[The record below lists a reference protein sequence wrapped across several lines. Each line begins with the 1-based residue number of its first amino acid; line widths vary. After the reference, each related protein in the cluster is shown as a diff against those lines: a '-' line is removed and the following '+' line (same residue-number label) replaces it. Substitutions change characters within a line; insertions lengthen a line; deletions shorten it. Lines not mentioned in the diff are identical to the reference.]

1 MKPSEPRAGG
11 PAEQRYLLDRGDAA
25 QVGGDT
31 RPGGEVSA
39 RGGEQ
44 RLEGRVVGTV
54 YHDERTRYT
63 VLRVQ
68 MAGEAGPTTWVGR
81 SSAVDDGA
89 TISAAGE
96 WAYHPTHGRQF
107 AFSRLV
113 AKAPTTLPGIQRR
126 LERYPGLGA
135 EKAERI
141 VAKFGL
147 DTLTILDKQPRRLL
161 EVEGIGQKTLERVL
175 QFHEARNG
183 PVVEVENQLLEL
195 DLPTFYAEAIV
206 QRYQDRSLQVLRE
219 RPYLLAREVRG
230 IGFLTADKIA
240 RALGVDLESDDRID
254 AGLLH
259 VLEQAENDG
268 HCALPEPV
276 LLQQATRLLELPGE
290 RIADGVARLV
300 GSDDLVIDARPGQAA
315 PLCYPRRHHEA
326 ELHVAATLV
335 DLAFG
340 TPGRGRWRQIAM
352 PTDLSPGQAAAV
364 AAIADA
370 GLVVLTGGPG
380 TGKSTVTRQIIET
393 ALANHSELLLAA
405 PTGRAAK
412 RLSEA
417 TGHKATTIHR
427 LLEIQG
433 NTGQFGFDA
442 GNPLPP
448 GLVVID
454 EASMLDLPLAASLL
468 SALTPEHRLLLVGDA
483 DQLPSVGP
491 GNVLRDIVSAADRP
505 DSPIPVV
512 RLTQIFRQAEGS
524 SIVVGAH
531 QILHGR
537 VPQADRGGDGQFY
550 VIHAR
555 DAERAHELVIKA
567 VTERIPQAY
576 NLDPRSE
583 IQVLCPMHKGR
594 AGTEAFNQSLQEHH
608 TRGKPE
614 LVQNAPGRA
623 QPRVFRVGDR
633 VMQIRND
640 HERGVF
646 NGDIGVVTSV
656 QAETQTLVVEID
668 GVPVSYDHK
677 QLGALQLA
685 YAVSIHKSQGSE
697 FPAVVVPLLGEHHV
711 MLRRNLLYTA
721 VTRARKLCVIVGD
734 PRAIT
739 QAVHRGDA
747 AHRYTGLSERVLS
760 ALRAR
765 LGEPDVVLD

>member
-1 MKPSEPRAGG
+1 MKPQEPRTGEKAGPPAG
-11 PAEQRYLLDRGDAA
+11 AGSAEQRIDAK
-25 QVGGDT
+25 V
-31 RPGGEVSA
+31 VS
-39 RGGEQ
+39 
-44 RLEGRVVGTV
+44 TV
-54 YHDERTRYT
+54 FHNKDTRYT

-68 MAGEAGPTTWVGR
+68 MPGEPGLSTWVGR
-81 SSAVDDGA
+81 SGGVDEGA
-89 TISAAGE
+89 QVSAAGE

-107 AFSRLV
+107 AFTRLI
-113 AKAPTTLPGIQRR
+113 AKAPTTLPGIVRR
-126 LERYPGLGA
+126 LERYPGLGVDKA
-135 EKAERI
+135 EKI

-161 EVEGIGQKTLERVL
+161 EVDGVGPKTLEKL
-175 QFHEARNG
+175 LAFHEARNG
-183 PVVEVENQLLEL
+183 PVVEVENALIEL
-195 DLPTFYAEAIV
+195 DLPTFLAQAIV
-206 QRYQDRSLQVLRE
+206 DRYQDQALQVMRE
-219 RPYLLAREVRG
+219 RPYRLAREVRG

-240 RALGVDLESDDRID
+240 RALGVDLESDDRVD
-254 AGLLH
+254 AGLLYT
-259 VLEQAENDG
+259 LEQAESDG

-276 LLQQATRLLELPGE
+276 LVQKAVGILELPHE
-290 RIADGVARLV
+290 RIVDGVSRLV
-300 GSDDLVIDARPGQAA
+300 AGNDLVRDERPGTTT
-315 PLCYPRRHHEA
+315 LYYPPRHYDA
-326 ELHVAATLV
+326 ELNVARVLV
-335 DLAFG
+335 DLSLG
-340 TPGRGRWRQIAM
+340 TADRPRWKSIVM
-352 PTDLSPGQAAAV
+352 PSDLSPGQAAAV
-364 AAIADA
+364 AAITDA

-393 ALANHSELLLAA
+393 ALANGSELLLAA

-412 RLSEA
+412 RLAEA

-442 GNPLPP
+442 HNPLPP

-454 EASMLDLPLAASLL
+454 EASMLDLPLAEALL

-491 GNVLRDIVSAADRP
+491 GNVLRDVIAAAERDE
-505 DSPIPVV
+505 SPIPVV

-524 SIVVGAH
+524 TIVVGAH
-531 QILHGR
+531 DILHGR
-537 VPQADRGGDGQFY
+537 VPQSDKRSDGEFY
-550 VIHAR
+550 VVPAR
-555 DAERAHELVIKA
+555 DAERAHELVVKA

-576 NLDPRSE
+576 GLNPRTD

-594 AGTEAFNQSLQEHH
+594 AGTEAFNLALQAHH
-608 TRGKPE
+608 TKGQPE
-614 LVQNAPGRA
+614 LVLNLPGRA

-646 NGDIGVVTSV
+646 NGDIGVVTAVFPDVPS
-656 QAETQTLVVEID
+656 LVVEID
-668 GVPVSYDHK
+668 GTPVSYDVK
-677 QLGALQLA
+677 QLAALQLA

-697 FPAVVVPLLGEHHV
+697 FPAVVIPLLGEHHV

-721 VTRARKLCVIVGD
+721 VTRARKLCLIVGD
-734 PRAIT
+734 PRAVT

-747 AHRYTGLSERVLS
+747 AHRYTGLAERVRA

-765 LGEPDVVLD
+765 LGETEFVADA

>member
-1 MKPSEPRAGG
+1 MKPQEPRTGANAG
-11 PAEQRYLLDRGDAA
+11 D
-25 QVGGDT
+25 
-31 RPGGEVSA
+31 SA
-39 RGGEQ
+39 GAGEQ
-44 RLEGRVVGTV
+44 RVDAKVVSTV
-54 YHDERTRYT
+54 FHNKDTRYT

-68 MAGEAGPTTWVGR
+68 MPGEPGLSTWVGR
-81 SSAVDDGA
+81 SGGVDEGA
-89 TISAAGE
+89 QVSAAGE

-107 AFSRLV
+107 AFTRLI
-113 AKAPTTLPGIQRR
+113 AKAPTTVPGIVRR

-135 EKAERI
+135 DKAEKI

-161 EVEGIGQKTLERVL
+161 EVEGVGPKTLEKL
-175 QFHEARNG
+175 LAFHEARNG
-183 PVVEVENQLLEL
+183 PVVEVENALIEL
-195 DLPTFYAEAIV
+195 DVPPFLAQAIV
-206 QRYQDRSLQVLRE
+206 DRYQDQSLQVMRE
-219 RPYLLAREVRG
+219 RPYRLAREVRG

-240 RALGVDLESDDRID
+240 RALGVDLESDDRVD
-254 AGLLH
+254 AGLLYT
-259 VLEQAENDG
+259 LEQAESDG

-276 LLQQATRLLELPGE
+276 LVQKAGGILELPHD
-290 RIADGVARLV
+290 RILDGVTRLV
-300 GSDDLVIDARPGQAA
+300 AANDLVRDERPGATT
-315 PLCYPRRHHEA
+315 LYYPPRHYDA
-326 ELHVAATLV
+326 ELNVARVLV
-335 DLAFG
+335 DLSLG
-340 TPGRGRWRQIAM
+340 TTDRARWRSIVM
-352 PTDLSPGQAAAV
+352 PSDLSPGQAAAV
-364 AAIADA
+364 AAITDA

-393 ALANHSELLLAA
+393 ALANGSELLLAA

-412 RLSEA
+412 RLAEA

-442 GNPLPP
+442 HNPLPP

-454 EASMLDLPLAASLL
+454 EASMLDLPLAEALL

-491 GNVLRDIVSAADRP
+491 GNVLRDVIAAAERE

-524 SIVVGAH
+524 TIVVGAH
-531 QILHGR
+531 DILNGR
-537 VPQADRGGDGQFY
+537 VPQSDKRNDGEFY
-550 VIHAR
+550 VVPAR
-555 DAERAHELVIKA
+555 DAERAHELVVKA

-576 NLDPRSE
+576 GLNPRTD

-594 AGTEAFNQSLQEHH
+594 AGTEAFNLALQAHH
-608 TRGKPE
+608 TQGQPE
-614 LVQNAPGRA
+614 LVLNLPGRS

-646 NGDIGVVTSV
+646 NGDIGWVTAVFSD
-656 QAETQTLVVEID
+656 TQSLVVEID
-668 GVPVSYDHK
+668 GTPVNYDVK
-677 QLGALQLA
+677 QLAALQLA

-697 FPAVVVPLLGEHHV
+697 FPAVVIPLLGEHHV

-721 VTRARKLCVIVGD
+721 VTRARRLCLIVGD
-734 PRAIT
+734 PRAVT

-747 AHRYTGLSERVLS
+747 ARRFTGLADRILA

-765 LGEPDVVLD
+765 LGDTEFVADG

>member
-1 MKPSEPRAGG
+1 MKPHEPRTGEKAGL
-11 PAEQRYLLDRGDAA
+11 PAGSGSDEQRIDAK
-25 QVGGDT
+25 
-31 RPGGEVSA
+31 
-39 RGGEQ
+39 
-44 RLEGRVVGTV
+44 VVTTV
-54 YHDERTRYT
+54 FHNKDTRYT

-68 MAGEAGPTTWVGR
+68 MPGEPGLSTWVGR
-81 SSAVDDGA
+81 SGGVDEGA
-89 TISAAGE
+89 QVSAAGE

-107 AFSRLV
+107 AFTRLI
-113 AKAPTTLPGIQRR
+113 AKAPTTLPGIVRR

-135 EKAERI
+135 DKAEKI

-161 EVEGIGQKTLERVL
+161 EVEGVGPKTLEKL
-175 QFHEARNG
+175 LAFHEARNG
-183 PVVEVENQLLEL
+183 PVVEVENALIEL
-195 DLPTFYAEAIV
+195 DLPTFLAQAIV
-206 QRYQDRSLQVLRE
+206 DRYQDQALQVMRE
-219 RPYLLAREVRG
+219 RPYRLAREVRG

-240 RALGVDLESDDRID
+240 RALGVDLESDDRVD
-254 AGLLH
+254 AGLLYT
-259 VLEQAENDG
+259 LEQAENDG

-276 LLQQATRLLELPGE
+276 LVQKAAGILELPHE
-290 RIADGVARLV
+290 RIVDGVARLV
-300 GSDDLVIDARPGQAA
+300 AGNDLVRDERPGTTT
-315 PLCYPRRHHEA
+315 LYYPPRHYDA
-326 ELHVAATLV
+326 ELNVARVLV
-335 DLAFG
+335 DLSLG
-340 TPGRGRWRQIAM
+340 TADRPRWKSIVM
-352 PTDLSPGQAAAV
+352 PSDLSPGQAAAV

-393 ALANHSELLLAA
+393 ALANGAELLLAA

-412 RLSEA
+412 RLAEA

-442 GNPLPP
+442 HNPLPP

-454 EASMLDLPLAASLL
+454 EASMLDLPLAEALL

-491 GNVLRDIVSAADRP
+491 GNVLRDVIAAAERDE
-505 DSPIPVV
+505 SPIPVV

-524 SIVVGAH
+524 TIVVGAH
-531 QILHGR
+531 DILHGR
-537 VPQADRGGDGQFY
+537 VPQSDKRSDGEFY
-550 VIHAR
+550 VVPAR
-555 DAERAHELVIKA
+555 DAERAHELVVKA

-576 NLDPRSE
+576 GLNPRTD

-594 AGTEAFNQSLQEHH
+594 AGTEAFNLALQAHH
-608 TRGKPE
+608 TQGQPE
-614 LVQNAPGRA
+614 LVLNLPGRA

-646 NGDIGVVTSV
+646 NGDIGVVTAVFPDVPS
-656 QAETQTLVVEID
+656 LVVEID
-668 GVPVSYDHK
+668 GTPVSYDVK
-677 QLGALQLA
+677 QLAALQLA

-697 FPAVVVPLLGEHHV
+697 FPAVVIPLLGEHHV

-721 VTRARKLCVIVGD
+721 VTRARKLCLIVGD
-734 PRAIT
+734 PRAVT

-747 AHRYTGLSERVLS
+747 AHRYTGLADRVRA

-765 LGEPDVVLD
+765 LGETEFIADA

>member
-1 MKPSEPRAGG
+1 MKPSEPRTGD
-11 PAEQRYLLDRGDAA
+11 PA
-25 QVGGDT
+25 
-31 RPGGEVSA
+31 
-39 RGGEQ
+39 EQ
-44 RLEGRVVGTV
+44 RLEGKVVSTV
-54 YHDERTRYT
+54 YHDERTRYS

-68 MAGEAGPTTWVGR
+68 MPGEAGLATWVGR

-89 TISAAGE
+89 QVSAAGD
-96 WAYHPTHGRQF
+96 WAYHATHGRQF

-113 AKAPTTLPGIQRR
+113 AKAPTTVPGIQRR

-135 EKAERI
+135 DKAERI

-147 DTLTILDKQPRRLL
+147 DTLSILDKQPRRLL
-161 EVEGIGQKTLERVL
+161 EVEGVGPKTLEKL
-175 QFHEARNG
+175 LAYHEERNG
-183 PVVEVENQLLEL
+183 PIVEIENQLLEL

-206 QRYQDRSLQVLRE
+206 HRYADQSLQMLRE
-219 RPYLLAREVRG
+219 HPYRLAREVRG
-230 IGFLTADKIA
+230 IGFTTADKIA
-240 RALGVDLESDDRID
+240 RALGVDLESDDRVD
-254 AGLLH
+254 AGLIH
-259 VLEQAENDG
+259 TLEQAEQDG
-268 HCALPEPV
+268 HCALPQP
-276 LLQQATRLLELPGE
+276 LLIQKACGILDLAHD
-290 RIADGVARLV
+290 RISDGVDRLIASNELV
-300 GSDDLVIDARPGQAA
+300 LDDRPGLPA
-315 PLCYPRRHHEA
+315 PLCYPPRHYEA

-335 DLAFG
+335 DLALG
-340 TPGRGRWRQIAM
+340 GGQRPRWRQITM
-352 PTDLSPGQAAAV
+352 PTDLSEGQAAAV

-393 ALANHSELLLAA
+393 ALANGAALLLAA

-412 RLSEA
+412 RLAEA
-417 TGHKATTIHR
+417 TGHRATTIHR

-433 NTGQFGFDA
+433 NTGQFNFDA
-442 GNPLPP
+442 GNPLPV

-454 EASMLDLPLAASLL
+454 EASMLDLPLANSLL

-491 GNVLRDIVSAADRP
+491 GNVLRDVIAAADRP
-505 DSPIPVV
+505 GSPIPVV

-531 QILHGR
+531 QILHGQ
-537 VPQADRGGDGQFY
+537 VPQADRSADGQFY
-550 VIHAR
+550 VIQAR

-576 NLDPRSE
+576 GLDPRTD

-594 AGTEAFNQSLQEHH
+594 AGTEAFNIALQAHH
-608 TRGKPE
+608 TAGRPE
-614 LVQNAPGRA
+614 LVQHLPGRA
-623 QPRVFRVGDR
+623 QPRIFRVGDR

-640 HERGVF
+640 HERSVF
-646 NGDIGVVTSV
+646 NGDIGVVTAV
-656 QAETQTLVVEID
+656 YAETQTLVVEID
-668 GVPVSYDHK
+668 GVSVSYDSK

-721 VTRARKLCVIVGD
+721 VTRARRLCLIVGD
-734 PRAIT
+734 SRALM

-747 AHRYTGLSERVLS
+747 ARRYTGLSERLLA
-760 ALRAR
+760 ALRSQ
-765 LGEPDVVLD
+765 LGETEFIADE

>member
-1 MKPSEPRAGG
+1 MPSPEPRAGA
-11 PAEQRYLLDRGDAA
+11 PA
-25 QVGGDT
+25 
-31 RPGGEVSA
+31 
-39 RGGEQ
+39 EQ
-44 RLEGRVVGTV
+44 RLEGRVISTV

-68 MAGEAGPTTWVGR
+68 MQGEVGPVTWVGR
-81 SSAVDDGA
+81 SSAVDDGTA
-89 TISAAGE
+89 ISAAGE

-113 AKAPTTLPGIQRR
+113 ARAPTTLPGIQRR

-161 EVEGIGQKTLERVL
+161 EVEGIGPKTLERIL
-175 QFHEARNG
+175 AFHEARNG

-206 QRYQDRSLQVLRE
+206 QRYQDQSLQVLRE
-219 RPYLLAREVRG
+219 RPYRLAREVRG

-259 VLEQAENDG
+259 TLEQAENDG
-268 HCALPEPV
+268 HCALPDNV
-276 LLQQATRLLELPGE
+276 LVQQATRLLELPGE
-290 RIADGVARLV
+290 RIADGVARLI
-300 GSDDLVIDARPGQAA
+300 GGGDLVVDDRPGLPA
-315 PLCYPRRHHEA
+315 PLCYPPRHYEA
-326 ELHVAATLV
+326 ELHVASTLV

-340 TPGRGRWRQIAM
+340 TGDRPRWRQIAM
-352 PTDLSPGQAAAV
+352 PSDLSPGQAAAV

-393 ALANHSELLLAA
+393 ALANQSELLLAA

-412 RLSEA
+412 RLAEA

-491 GNVLRDIVSAADRP
+491 GNVLRDVIAAADRP
-505 DSPIPVV
+505 NSPIPVV

-537 VPQADRGGDGQFY
+537 VPQADRGNEGQFY
-550 VIHAR
+550 IIHAR
-555 DAERAHELVIKA
+555 DAERAHELVMKA

-576 NLDPRSE
+576 GLDPRSE
-583 IQVLCPMHKGR
+583 VQVLCPMHKGR
-594 AGTEAFNQSLQEHH
+594 AGTEALNLALQEHH
-608 TRGKPE
+608 TRGRPE
-614 LVQNAPGRA
+614 LVHSAPGRA
-623 QPRVFRVGDR
+623 HPRVFRVGDR

-646 NGDIGVVTSV
+646 NGDIGVVVSV
-656 QAETQTLVVEID
+656 QEDTQTLTVEVD
-668 GVPVSYDHK
+668 GVPVAYDHK

-721 VTRARKLCVIVGD
+721 VTRARRLCVIVGD

-747 AHRYTGLSERVLS
+747 ARRYTGLSDRLLS

-765 LGEPDVVLD
+765 LGDPDVVLDG